1 MPVKQWKRAQVLG
14 TRLHLIE
21 TATALFGERGFA
33 GTPLEEVVQQA
44 GLSRGAVYHHFKD
57 KRALFDAVVD
67 QLLLEVVDEVEHAT
81 VKRAV
86 ARGSEREADVL
97 ELFVEAF
104 ADEGRRR
111 ILSVD
116 GPSVLGRERWSELM
130 WSRLLEPLQR
140 VVARGRVEPGKVKA
154 LTHLL
159 FGAVQE
165 AALLVGQESARGA
178 PVSKAEVDSAL
189 GWLLERLLGRADPE
203 A

>member
-86 ARGSEREADVL
+86 A
-97 ELFVEAF
+97 
-104 ADEGRRR
+104 EGRRR